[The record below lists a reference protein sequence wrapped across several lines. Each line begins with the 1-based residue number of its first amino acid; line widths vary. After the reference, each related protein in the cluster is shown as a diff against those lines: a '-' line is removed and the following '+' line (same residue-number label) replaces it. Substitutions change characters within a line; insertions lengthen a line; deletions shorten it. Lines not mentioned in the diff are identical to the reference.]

1 MSPRTALLIAA
12 GMALSGCCSGTRNY
26 VGPGTDT
33 TSNWVSVSPIQSKI
47 KIKPRQAR
55 KKSEAIAVVDPSL
68 NESELIGLKPY
79 SKEWWIVRDAIDLRY
94 EAQLTKKLVICRNCL
109 PASSDETGSI
119 PTRQ

>member
-1 MSPRTALLIAA
+1 MSSRTTLLIAA
-12 GMALSGCCSGTRNY
+12 VMALSGCCGGTRSY
-26 VGPGTDT
+26 VGLGTDS
-33 TSNWVSVSPIQSKI
+33 TSNWVRVSPIQSKI
-47 KIKPRQAR
+47 KIKPKQAR
-55 KKSEAIAVVDPSL
+55 KSEAIAVLDPSL